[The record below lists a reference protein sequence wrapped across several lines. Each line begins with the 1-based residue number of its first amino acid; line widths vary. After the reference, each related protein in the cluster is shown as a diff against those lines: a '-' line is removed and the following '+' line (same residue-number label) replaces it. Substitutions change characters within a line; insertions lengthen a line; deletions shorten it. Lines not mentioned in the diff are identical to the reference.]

1 MNEWRRATIIT
12 DSATQLPHGGKQ
24 PFSGKL
30 VIAVVSLAILTFL
43 GILSET
49 SLNIAYS
56 TPMEEFSIGASVV
69 QWLTTRRK
77 WGKSNSMPAADW
89 LAL

>member
-1 MNEWRRATIIT
+1 M
-12 DSATQLPHGGKQ
+12 
-24 PFSGKL
+24 
-30 VIAVVSLAILTFL
+30 ILTFL
-43 GILSET
+43 GVLSET

-56 TPMEEFSIGASVV
+56 TLMEEFSIGASVV